1 MFFQSAAWNFTEQ
14 VDADHVQA
22 GGNAVD
28 LVSTSVKAVAFY
40 FSGLCR
46 EYIAFEVH
54 KGI

>member
-28 LVSTSVKAVAFY
+28 LVSSSVKAVAFI
-40 FSGLCR
+40 FQVCTENIWLLNCIR
-46 EYIAFEVH
+46 
-54 KGI
+54 